1 MIRDNVGRK
10 IIGAANNANLTEM
23 GKQRRYHLFHSSD
36 PTVSI
41 LCDAKNTRQESPSYL
56 ELK

>member
-10 IIGAANNANLTEM
+10 IIGAANNANLIEM

-36 PTVSI
+36 PPVSI
-41 LCDAKNTRQESPSYL
+41 LGDAKNKRQESPSYL